1 VNGLTDEIQS
11 LDPQKIRAEL
21 IQRLGDLRGRIIR
34 LLIYLVIGSCIA
46 YTFFEPIYRV
56 LFRPMQAALAGRT
69 EWKIVFTHFPQAF
82 FVVLQLSVVA
92 GFVLMLPL
100 VTLEMWGFLSPVLSW
115 REKRLLRI
123 VAPFSILL
131 FAGGVA
137 LAYFVAQSAIGWFT
151 GYVEWFPQGVLYQEP
166 KAYVVFM
173 LKVMAVLGLMFQLP
187 LVLMFLAW
195 IGLIHSAG
203 MKKYWRHAIV
213 GIAFVGM
220 LVTPTN
226 DAMTMLMMVVP
237 VFCLYLGSIG
247 LVRWVE
253 KRRTKS
259 TYARESRGG
268 E

>member
-1 VNGLTDEIQS
+1 M
-11 LDPQKIRAEL
+11 RAEL
-21 IQRLGDLRGRIIR
+21 MNRLGDLRGRIIR
-34 LLIYLVIGSCIA
+34 LLLYLVIGSCIC
-46 YTFFEPIYRV
+46 YFFFEPIYRV
-56 LFRPMQAALAGRT
+56 LFRPMQTALEGRT

-92 GFVLMLPL
+92 GFILMLPL
-100 VTLEMWGFLSPVLSW
+100 VTMEMWGFLSPVLSA
-115 REKRLLRI
+115 RDKRLLRI

-131 FAGGVA
+131 FAGGVV

-151 GYVEWFPQGVLYQEP
+151 GYVDWFPQGVLYQEP

-187 LVLMFLAW
+187 LVMMFLAW

-203 MKKYWRHAIV
+203 MIKYWRHAIV

-226 DAMTMLMMVVP
+226 DAVTMLMMVVP
-237 VFCLYLGSIG
+237 VFCLYLGSIW
-247 LVRWVE
+247 LVHLVE
-253 KRRTKS
+253 KRRAKS
-259 TYARESRGG
+259 VQQRRICSENSPVEG
-268 E
+268 EPAE